1 MGFSHLPHP
10 LPIKKELC
18 MENFN
23 LMLQAISTV
32 GFPIVICLIMIYIL
46 YQTEQN
52 HKQEINEMMKA
63 LENNTIA
70 INHLT
75 DIINSRGIDNGK

>member
-1 MGFSHLPHP
+1 
-10 LPIKKELC
+10 

-23 LMLQAISTV
+23 LIMQAISTV

-46 YQTEQN
+46 YQTEEN
-52 HKQEINEMMKA
+52 HKKEMSEMMKA

-75 DIINSRGIDNGK
+75 DIINSRGINNGK

>member
-1 MGFSHLPHP
+1 
-10 LPIKKELC
+10 

-23 LMLQAISTV
+23 LILQAISTV

-46 YQTEQN
+46 YQTEEN
-52 HKQEINEMMKA
+52 HKKEMTEMMKA

-75 DIINSRGIDNGK
+75 DIINSRGMNNGK

>member
-1 MGFSHLPHP
+1 
-10 LPIKKELC
+10 

-23 LMLQAISTV
+23 LILQAISTV

-46 YQTEQN
+46 YQTEEN
-52 HKQEINEMMKA
+52 HKKEMSEMMKA

-75 DIINSRGIDNGK
+75 DIINSRGINNGK

>member
-1 MGFSHLPHP
+1 
-10 LPIKKELC
+10 

-23 LMLQAISTV
+23 LILQAISTV

-46 YQTEQN
+46 YQTEEN
-52 HKQEINEMMKA
+52 HKKEMTEMMKA

-75 DIINSRGIDNGK
+75 DIINSRGINNG

>member
-1 MGFSHLPHP
+1 
-10 LPIKKELC
+10 

-23 LMLQAISTV
+23 LIMQAISTV

-46 YQTEQN
+46 YQTEEN
-52 HKQEINEMMKA
+52 HKKEMSEMMKA

-75 DIINSRGIDNGK
+75 DIINSRGMNNGK

>member
-1 MGFSHLPHP
+1 
-10 LPIKKELC
+10 

-75 DIINSRGIDNGK
+75 DIINSRGMDNGK

>member
-1 MGFSHLPHP
+1 
-10 LPIKKELC
+10 

-52 HKQEINEMMKA
+52 HKQEISEMMKA

-75 DIINSRGIDNGK
+75 DIINSRGMDNGK

>member
-1 MGFSHLPHP
+1 
-10 LPIKKELC
+10 

-23 LMLQAISTV
+23 LIMQAISTV

-46 YQTEQN
+46 YQTEEN
-52 HKQEINEMMKA
+52 HKKEISEMMKA

-75 DIINSRGIDNGK
+75 DIINSRGMNNGK

>member
-1 MGFSHLPHP
+1 
-10 LPIKKELC
+10 

-23 LMLQAISTV
+23 LILQAISTV

-46 YQTEQN
+46 YQTEEN
-52 HKQEINEMMKA
+52 NKKEISEMMKA

-75 DIINSRGIDNGK
+75 DIINSRGMNNGK

>member
-1 MGFSHLPHP
+1 
-10 LPIKKELC
+10 
-18 MENFN
+18 MESFN
-23 LMLQAISTV
+23 LILQAISTV

-52 HKQEINEMMKA
+52 HKKEITEMMKA

-75 DIINSRGIDNGK
+75 DIINSRGINNGK

>member
-1 MGFSHLPHP
+1 
-10 LPIKKELC
+10 

-23 LMLQAISTV
+23 LILQAISTV

-46 YQTEQN
+46 YQTEEN
-52 HKQEINEMMKA
+52 HKKEMTEMMKA

-75 DIINSRGIDNGK
+75 DIINSRGINNGK

>member
-1 MGFSHLPHP
+1 
-10 LPIKKELC
+10 

-23 LMLQAISTV
+23 LILQAITTI
-32 GFPIVICLIMIYIL
+32 GFPPVICLILIYIL
-46 YQTEQN
+46 YQIEEN
-52 HKQEINEMMKA
+52 HKKEMSEMMKA

>member
-1 MGFSHLPHP
+1 
-10 LPIKKELC
+10 

-23 LMLQAISTV
+23 LIVQAISTV

-46 YQTEQN
+46 YQTEQS

>member
-1 MGFSHLPHP
+1 
-10 LPIKKELC
+10 

-23 LMLQAISTV
+23 LVLQAISTV

-46 YQTEQN
+46 YQTEEN
-52 HKQEINEMMKA
+52 HKKEISEMMKA

-75 DIINSRGIDNGK
+75 DINNSRGINNGK

>member
-1 MGFSHLPHP
+1 
-10 LPIKKELC
+10 

-23 LMLQAISTV
+23 LVLQAISTV
-32 GFPIVICLIMIYIL
+32 GFPIVICLILMYVL
-46 YQTEQN
+46 YQTEEN
-52 HKQEINEMMKA
+52 HKKEISEMMKA

-75 DIINSRGIDNGK
+75 DIINSRGINNGK

>member
-1 MGFSHLPHP
+1 
-10 LPIKKELC
+10 

-52 HKQEINEMMKA
+52 HKQEISEMMKA